1 MIPPSSASSSI
12 GVSKPSNCLQMS
24 VGSLTVDLGQVSP
37 KEARFPSITE
47 TQMGRNLW
55 RPLSSL
61 LQSTTIASS
70 TAGCLCPPK
79 TFKVLE
85 TSPDR
90 DPPPP
95 QWCVAGLNHPF
106 AEEVLFHIQS
116 ESLKLQP
123 VAIVPHT
130 TGVSMEL
137 FTLPGS
143 KETAWHPI
151 TPLRPCSAPESIK
164 ISASCRL
171 HSALESQTTVLVLH
185 FHSQPSFPL
194 LSHFCFSL
202 TSPDQA
208 FTFPD
213 NPMRV
218 QSMCQPSI
226 SAQSWNYG
234 KRLVPLIGKCSKV
247 IL

>member
-1 MIPPSSASSSI
+1 
-12 GVSKPSNCLQMS
+12 
-24 VGSLTVDLGQVSP
+24 
-37 KEARFPSITE
+37 
-47 TQMGRNLW
+47 MGRNLW

-61 LQSTTIASS
+61 LQSTTIANS
-70 TAGCLCPPK
+70 TTGCLCSPK
-79 TFKVLE
+79 TFKVFK

-95 QWCVAGLNHPF
+95 QWSVSGLNHPF
-106 AEEVLFHIQS
+106 AEEVLLHIQF

-123 VAIVPHT
+123 VAITPHA

-143 KETAWHPI
+143 KETVWHPI
-151 TPLRPCSAPESIK
+151 SPLRPCSAPEGIK
-164 ISASCRL
+164 IFASCRL
-171 HSALESQTTVLVLH
+171 QSALESQTTVLVLH
-185 FHSQPSFPL
+185 FHTQPSFPV

-218 QSMCQPSI
+218 QSMHQPSV
-226 SAQSWNYG
+226 SA
-234 KRLVPLIGKCSKV
+234 
-247 IL
+247 